1 MLPASLELAG
11 EDLIL
16 PHGRAGT
23 VLAGGRVCVRARTDL
38 TTSESLCKVSNP
50 WLSVVKEQ
58 HSVVWFLS
66 WAEGGSLTAVE
77 LWVSRRGSEEPSC
90 LRLW

>member
-11 EDLIL
+11 EELIL
-16 PHGRAGT
+16 PPGRAGT
-23 VLAGGRVCVRARTDL
+23 VLARGRVCVRTDL

-66 WAEGGSLTAVE
+66 WAGGGEGASQ
-77 LWVSRRGSEEPSC
+77 LWSSGFLGEGQRSPLV
-90 LRLW
+90 

>member
-11 EDLIL
+11 EELIL
-16 PHGRAGT
+16 PPGRAGT
-23 VLAGGRVCVRARTDL
+23 VLAWGRVCVRTDL
-38 TTSESLCKVSNP
+38 MTSESLCKVSNP

-66 WAEGGSLTAVE
+66 WAGGGSLTAVE
-77 LWVSRRGSEEPSC
+77 LWVSRKGSEEPSC